1 MIPPAK
7 GSLGAPMIFSDTIRR
22 PSSYLLAGFGA
33 LALGAAI
40 GFATAQLPLVVY
52 VAVAGVLAAIFGLQM
67 ITRTHWTVSA
77 FFLALAIQSTIIG
90 GFEIRGLYYPIY
102 ILMLFNAIVGLV
114 TRRVK
119 VSSSVVITY
128 LLFYALV
135 IISLFQVSTGVNFE
149 LFQKLFI
156 YLLGLIVSFQ
166 FTSEKSFWTLARVQ
180 TWSGLI
186 VAAWVI
192 IGSIQT
198 GFAGRGVSEI
208 NQNNVATLVAFGLI
222 PLFAT
227 QLAGKATF
235 WRRVAGWL
243 ALALG
248 IYAMLL
254 LASRGMTVALGMAF
268 ILMFARVLNNPR
280 RSVPLIL
287 LATAGALVLASL
299 PGSNNLAERFTQAD
313 VASANGRTPLW
324 TAAIREIETASPIQ
338 LVFGHGINYSL
349 VVTSRVVGFYYS
361 VHNTYLQMTLEFG
374 LVGLGLF
381 LALHFMVL
389 RMLWRFNDG
398 LSLYGLGAVTF
409 LLFANLTNVAADAF
423 FYWVTLGAMLALAVW
438 RQQSLSQKSPSLQ
451 TSSAPATLLK

>member
-1 MIPPAK
+1 
-7 GSLGAPMIFSDTIRR
+7 MIFSDTIRR
-22 PSSYLLAGFGA
+22 PSSYALAGIGA
-33 LALGAAI
+33 VTLGAVI
-40 GFATAQLPLVVY
+40 GLATAQLPILVY
-52 VAVAGVLAAIFGLQM
+52 LAVAGVLAAIFGWQM

-90 GFEIRGLYYPIY
+90 GLDIRGLYYPLY
-102 ILMLFNAIVGLV
+102 ILMLFNAVVGLI

-135 IISLFQVSTGVNFE
+135 IISLFQLSTSLDFN
-149 LFQKLFI
+149 LFQRLFI
-156 YLLGLIVSFQ
+156 YILGLVVAFQ
-166 FTSEKSFWTLARVQ
+166 FTSEKAFWTLARVQ

-186 VAAWVI
+186 VAVWVVV
-192 IGSIQT
+192 GSVQT
-198 GFAGRGVSEI
+198 GFAGRGISEI
-208 NQNNVATLVAFGLI
+208 NQNNVATLIAFGLI

-227 QLAGKATF
+227 QLSGKATF

-254 LASRGMTVALGMAF
+254 LASRGMTVALGMAL
-268 ILMFARVLNNPR
+268 ILMFARILNNPR

-324 TAAIREIETASPIQ
+324 TAAVREIETSSPVQ
-338 LVFGHGINYSL
+338 LLFGHGVNYSL
-349 VVTSRVVGFYYS
+349 VVTSRVVGFFYS

-381 LALHFMVL
+381 LALHFVVL

-398 LSLYGLGAVTF
+398 LSLYGMGSITF
-409 LLFANLTNVAADAF
+409 LLFANLTNVASDAF

-438 RQQSLSQKSPSLQ
+438 RHQSQEQLQGHPSRESRPSLQ
-451 TSSAPATLLK
+451 SPPPPARLLK

>member
-1 MIPPAK
+1 
-7 GSLGAPMIFSDTIRR
+7 MIFSDTVKR
-22 PSSYLLAGFGA
+22 PSSYVLAGIGA
-33 LALGAAI
+33 VALGATI
-40 GFATAQLPLVVY
+40 GVATAQLPILVY
-52 VAVAGVLAAIFGLQM
+52 VAAAGVLAAILGFQM
-67 ITRTHWTVSA
+67 ISRTHWTVSA

-102 ILMLFNAIVGLV
+102 LLMIFNAVVGLI

-119 VSSSVVITY
+119 VSNSVIIVY
-128 LLFYALV
+128 LLFYLLV
-135 IISLFQVSTGVNFE
+135 IVSLFQVSTGINFE

-166 FTSEKSFWTLARVQ
+166 FTSERAFWSLARVQ

-186 VAAWVI
+186 VAVWVVI
-192 IGSIQT
+192 SSVQS
-198 GFAGRGVSEI
+198 GFTGRGISEV
-208 NQNNVATLVAFGLI
+208 NQNNVATLIAFGLI

-227 QLAGKATF
+227 QLSGKATF
-235 WRRVAGWL
+235 WRRLAGWL

-248 IYAMLL
+248 VYAILL
-254 LASRGMTVALGMAF
+254 LASRGMTVALAMAF

-280 RSVPLIL
+280 RSIPLIL

-324 TAAIREIETASPIQ
+324 NAAIREIETSNPVQ
-338 LVFGHGINYSL
+338 LIFGHGINYSWI
-349 VVTSRVVGFYYS
+349 VTNRVVGFFYS

-381 LALHFMVL
+381 LSLHFIAL
-389 RMLWRFNDG
+389 GFLWRFNDG
-398 LSLYGLGAVTF
+398 LSLYGTGAVTF
-409 LLFANLTNVAADAF
+409 LLFSNLTNVASDDF

-438 RQQSLSQKSPSLQ
+438 RHQSGVQEASTSVPSLQ
-451 TSSAPATLLK
+451 TLPYDATLLK

>member
-1 MIPPAK
+1 MI
-7 GSLGAPMIFSDTIRR
+7 SNLFSNTSRR
-22 PSSYLLAGFGA
+22 PSSYILAGIGA
-33 LALGAAI
+33 IALGAAI
-40 GFATAQLPLVVY
+40 GIATAQLPILVY
-52 VAVAGVLAAIFGLQM
+52 LAAAGVLAAILGFQM
-67 ITRTHWTVSA
+67 ISRTHWTVSA

-102 ILMLFNAIVGLV
+102 LLMIFNAVVGLV

-119 VSSSVVITY
+119 VSNSVIIIY
-128 LLFYALV
+128 LLFYLLV
-135 IISLFQVSTGVNFE
+135 LISLFQVSTGLNFE

-166 FTSEKSFWTLARVQ
+166 FTSERAFWSLARVQ
-180 TWSGLI
+180 TWSGII
-186 VAAWVI
+186 VAVWVVI
-192 IGSIQT
+192 SSIQS
-198 GFAGRGVSEI
+198 GFTGRGISEV
-208 NQNNVATLVAFGLI
+208 NQNNVATLIAFGLI

-227 QLAGKATF
+227 QLSGKASL
-235 WRRVAGWL
+235 WRRLAGWL

-254 LASRGMTVALGMAF
+254 LASRGMTVALGMALV
-268 ILMFARVLNNPR
+268 LMFARILNNPR
-280 RSVPLIL
+280 RSIPLIL

-324 TAAIREIETASPIQ
+324 NAAIREIETSNPVQ
-338 LVFGHGINYSL
+338 LMFGHGINYSWI
-349 VVTSRVVGFYYS
+349 VTNRVVGFFYS

-381 LALHFMVL
+381 LSLHFIAL
-389 RMLWRFNDG
+389 GFLWRFNDG
-398 LSLYGLGAVTF
+398 LSLYGMGAVTF
-409 LLFANLTNVAADAF
+409 LLFSNLTNVASDDF

-438 RQQSLSQKSPSLQ
+438 RHQSAAQQASMSAPSLQ
-451 TSSAPATLLK
+451 TLPYDAKLIK